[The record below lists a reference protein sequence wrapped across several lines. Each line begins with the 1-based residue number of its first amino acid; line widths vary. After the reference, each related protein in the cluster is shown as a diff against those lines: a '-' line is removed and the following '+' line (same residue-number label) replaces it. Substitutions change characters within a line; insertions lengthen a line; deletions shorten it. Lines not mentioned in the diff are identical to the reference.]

1 MLLRPYLLTYL
12 LRQVRGMAEL
22 FKNSSF
28 NVHPA
33 MLEAWLELKLDAA
46 PNSEEG
52 PHVRHSLSLAHP

>member
-1 MLLRPYLLTYL
+1 
-12 LRQVRGMAEL
+12 MAEL

-52 PHVRHSLSLAHP
+52 PHVRHSLFH